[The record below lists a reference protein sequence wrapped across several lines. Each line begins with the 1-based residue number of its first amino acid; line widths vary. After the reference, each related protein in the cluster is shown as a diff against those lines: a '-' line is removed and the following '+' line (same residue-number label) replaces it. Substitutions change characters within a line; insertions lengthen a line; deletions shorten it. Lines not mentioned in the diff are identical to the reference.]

1 MSRPSQLDLID
12 RTPMGLWG
20 TGRSVEP
27 QDEPEAQEADYA
39 KGAPAQ
45 RPACLCCGRKPARA
59 GSCCCSEKC
68 KSKLSGSLNAWAA
81 KLKPVEEG
89 VQNLLTRWE
98 DLKPQYS
105 RVSDWGNPEA
115 MLSHNN
121 QAQREAARKL
131 SVALGEI
138 FDSRLDP
145 AASAAIA
152 ARQAAIDEW
161 NEKSRDENQDEDDVG
176 Y

>member
-1 MSRPSQLDLID
+1 
-12 RTPMGLWG
+12 
-20 TGRSVEP
+20 
-27 QDEPEAQEADYA
+27 
-39 KGAPAQ
+39 
-45 RPACLCCGRKPARA
+45 
-59 GSCCCSEKC
+59 
-68 KSKLSGSLNAWAA
+68 
-81 KLKPVEEG
+81 
-89 VQNLLTRWE
+89 
-98 DLKPQYS
+98 
-105 RVSDWGNPEA
+105 